1 MSNNWISLIFLG
13 GWGAPQP
20 GWPCMSFSI
29 KGAIKLIIAC
39 AHPFFND
46 FCKIPQKNCKYFSCV
61 QEGKK
66 GKKEKRLTA
75 QAAEPAA
82 RARSS
87 ARQLALSV
95 LYQLLLAYLIFSL
108 NIWWK
113 FAEIWWKIAKL
124 RSARSRSY
132 QRMFEFF
139 LRVRWEGVF
148 NSQFP

>member
-1 MSNNWISLIFLG
+1 MMNGQFGLERCFSRFYFVRFLFKMHDFV
-13 GWGAPQP
+13 PCRCKINLEKYRFCLKVDEPEDP
-20 GWPCMSFSI
+20 GSVAVSGSFSI

-87 ARQLALSV
+87 ALNREPSV
-95 LYQLLLAYLIFSL
+95 LYQFG
-108 NIWWK
+108 
-113 FAEIWWKIAKL
+113 
-124 RSARSRSY
+124 ARS
-132 QRMFEFF
+132 
-139 LRVRWEGVF
+139 
-148 NSQFP
+148 N